1 MQNNRKNVLL
11 FGNLFIPLRPNYP
24 RAAPR
29 GILIYIIRYM
39 NINKNTRLEV
49 VKMIVSSQELST
61 QEELLR
67 ELERSGFPSTQATLS
82 RDLRQLRIAKGL
94 NEDGLQVYM
103 LPEKRRFQRVSD
115 THLTVQKMNRLGA
128 LSVKFSGNM
137 AVVRTP
143 PGHAAHVAY
152 DIDNAEISEVLGT
165 VAGDDTVFIVLAE
178 DANRQMLLNQL
189 NAIDTL
195 KID

>member
-1 MQNNRKNVLL
+1 MCCALE
-11 FGNLFIPLRPNYP
+11 NYSYLCARITHVP
-24 RAAPR
+24 PSR

-137 AVVRTP
+137 AVLRTP

-165 VAGDDTVFIVLAE
+165 VAGDDTVLIVLAE